1 MINIYD
7 LKVNNDFN
15 LKDLL
20 LGRIKASYSKYQ
32 STVDDI
38 LLNVKTNGDKAL
50 CQYTEQFDQVK
61 FTQKDLKISK
71 QEIEEAYTL
80 CDEKL
85 IHVVRKAKER
95 IKDYHEK
102 QMRNSWFN
110 TNEDGSIIGQKIS
123 SIEKVGIYVP
133 GGKAVYPSSVL
144 MNAVPAKVA
153 GVNKIVMVTP
163 PLKSGKIDP
172 LILIAANEAGVDEI
186 YKVGGAQG
194 VAALAYGT
202 ETVPKVHKIVGP
214 GNVFVALAKK
224 SVYGEVGIDSIA
236 GPSEIL
242 VLADET
248 ANEKYIAADLL
259 SQAEHDELASAVLIT
274 TSVKLAEKVKEQLII
289 QTESLSRKE
298 IIKKSL
304 KDYGA
309 LIVAEDIE
317 KAIELCNE
325 YAPEHLEVCT
335 KDPFSLLPK
344 IKNAGAIFL
353 GNYSPEPLG
362 DYMAGPNHVLPTC
375 STAKFFSP
383 LSVDDFIKKS
393 SIISFNKD
401 ALYNLKD
408 DIITFATAEQLTAHA
423 NAVRVR
429 FEND

>member
-7 LKVNNDFN
+7 IKENIDFN
-15 LKDLL
+15 LNDCLS
-20 LGRIKASYSKYQ
+20 GRIKLNYSKYQ
-32 STVDDI
+32 KIVDEI
-38 LLNVKTNGDKAL
+38 LVDVKTNGDEAL
-50 CQYTEQFDQVK
+50 MKYTEKFDKVK
-61 FTQKDLKISK
+61 IYENNLKVTEE
-71 QEIEEAYTL
+71 EIEEAYRL
-80 CDEKL
+80 CDDKL
-85 IHVVRKAKER
+85 IKVIRKSKER
-95 IKDYHEK
+95 IKVYHEK
-102 QMRNSWFN
+102 QKQNSWFDL
-110 TNEDGSIIGQKIS
+110 EDEGSLMGQKIS
-123 SIEKVGIYVP
+123 PIEKVGIYVP

-153 GVNKIVMVTP
+153 GVEKIVMVTP
-163 PLKSGKIDP
+163 PLKSGKIDA

-202 ETVPKVHKIVGP
+202 ETVTKVHKIVGP
-214 GNVFVALAKK
+214 GNIFVALAKK
-224 SVYGEVGIDSIA
+224 IVYGEVGIDSIA

-242 VLADET
+242 VLADDT

-274 TSVKLAEKVKEQLII
+274 TSMDLAKKVKEQLII
-289 QTESLSRKE
+289 QTENLSRKE
-298 IIKKSL
+298 IIKNSL

-309 LIVAEDIE
+309 LIVVDDMD
-317 KAIELCNE
+317 KAIELSNE

-353 GNYSPEPLG
+353 GDYSPEPLG
-362 DYMAGPNHVLPTC
+362 DYMAGPNHVIPTC
-375 STAKFFSP
+375 STAKFFSA

-401 ALYNLKD
+401 ALSNLKD

-429 FEND
+429 FDND